1 MVMLRVGGK
10 LAIFDFDGTLV
21 RPKEGRTFSKGVAD
35 WQWLRPSVPDVVRN
49 YAETHDIVIRSD
61 QSKSWKLTQ
70 IRNAM
75 DAIGVPYTA
84 IIATDKEKYK
94 PDTRLF
100 TEAFIDFDLTN
111 SFYVGDAA
119 GREGDWASVDKE
131 FAEKLELKF
140 IVPEDIFPLPSG
152 SPPSTS
158 LVGLNKREREVV
170 IMVGYPASGK
180 TTISNSLIQHGY
192 VRIDGDMLKTASKM
206 KKEAAKYIQKSSVIF
221 DATNGTV
228 KKRAEYIA
236 FAKTHG
242 VPVRAIVMQTSIE
255 DAMMRNK
262 ERAHKGGTNIPA
274 VAFYTFRKHFE
285 TPTMG
290 EGFSEITHV

>member
-1 MVMLRVGGK
+1 MVMFRVGGK
-10 LAIFDFDGTLV
+10 LAVFDFDGTLV
-21 RPKEGRTFSKGVAD
+21 RPKDGRMFPKDTAD
-35 WQWLRPSVPDVVRN
+35 WQWLRPSVPEVVRN
-49 YAETHDIVIRSD
+49 YAATHEIVIRSD

-70 IRNAM
+70 INNAM
-75 DAIGVPYTA
+75 KEIGVPYTA
-84 IIATDKEKYK
+84 VIATTKEYYK

-100 TEAFIDFDLTN
+100 KEAFSDFDLPN

-131 FAEKLELKF
+131 FSDNMQLKF
-140 IVPEDIFPLPSG
+140 IVPEDIFPLPTNT
-152 SPPSTS
+152 PPSQS
-158 LVGLNKREREVV
+158 LNKSEREVV

-180 TTISNSLIQHGY
+180 TTIGNSLIQHGY
-192 VRIDGDMLKTASKM
+192 VRIDGDTLKTASKM

-236 FAKTHG
+236 FAKAHD
-242 VPVRAIVMQTSIE
+242 VPVRAIVMKTSIE

-262 ERAHKGGTNIPA
+262 ERAHHGGTNIPA
-274 VAFYTFRKHFE
+274 VAFYTFRKHYE
-285 TPTMG
+285 TPAIS
-290 EGFSEITHV
+290 EGLTEITEI